1 MSLLDK
7 SHKFTMGS
15 RCTSLP
21 HLQEYKVLEDG
32 LIDALRQ
39 MAVHDLA
46 LASLFIEGYLKN
58 DLHPDDRRAL
68 ERIKTDP
75 IPPIREEEK

>member
-1 MSLLDK
+1 
-7 SHKFTMGS
+7 MGS

-75 IPPIREEEK
+75 ILTAPTLVKRRDLSREEK